1 MGGSGLKLKSKCFLT
16 NCERARTMKKLC
28 VLIEKDKN
36 HWIVEVKGNPSEKY
50 FALPHH
56 IRAPIKGETDV
67 RLFD

>member
-1 MGGSGLKLKSKCFLT
+1 MGGSRLKLKSKCFLT

-28 VLIEKDKN
+28 VLIKKGDTY
-36 HWIVEVKGNPSEKY
+36 WIVEVKGNPSEKY

-56 IRAPIKGETDV
+56 IRAPIEGETNA